1 MPPRVLSCR
10 SLVFRARRTEMKDAA
25 RYIEEHHEDWGV
37 ALFIVPVLLAAWAM
51 MGVAS
56 LAAWVLH

>member
-1 MPPRVLSCR
+1 MSVPGVQGEED
-10 SLVFRARRTEMKDAA
+10 EMKDAS

-56 LAAWVLH
+56 LAAWVLCEKEMT

>member
-1 MPPRVLSCR
+1 
-10 SLVFRARRTEMKDAA
+10 MKDAS

-56 LAAWVLH
+56 LAGWVLQ